1 MKNILL
7 FCTLLISGC
16 SSLVETQKFPEAN
29 TELLKKCE
37 DLTLINKDQV
47 TLSELSK
54 TVVKNY
60 QKYHNCANLVEA
72 WHEWYDKQKSIYEE
86 ASK

>member
-7 FCTLLISGC
+7 YCTLLLAGC
-16 SSLVETQKFPEAN
+16 SSLLETQKFPEAN
-29 TELLKKCE
+29 AELMKKCD
-37 DLTLINKDQV
+37 DLILLNKDQV

-60 QKYHNCANLVEA
+60 QKYHNCADLVEA
-72 WHEWYDKQKSIYEE
+72 WQEWYIKQKGIYEE
-86 ASK
+86 ATK